1 MPNEFSVEIH
11 NHLSQKILEAEQ
23 ATKIGDEKAAAFAR
37 GQLVELHWIRKYLQE
52 NIDLKNFVYY

>member
-11 NHLSQKILEAEQ
+11 NHLSQKILEAEK
-23 ATKIGDEKAAAFAR
+23 AAKIGDEKATAFAR
-37 GQLVELHWIRKYLQE
+37 GQLEELQWIRQYLQE

>member
-11 NHLSQKILEAEQ
+11 KYLSQKILEAKQ
-23 ATKIGDEKAAAFAR
+23 AEKLDDQDAAAHAR
-37 GQLVELHWIRKYLQE
+37 GQLEELQWIRKYLQE